1 MAALALTTVTVWL
14 VQRARHHLFA
24 ALPAVFMIV
33 TTCTAL
39 YLQAS
44 ANLAGGNLVLGYTAV
59 ALLFLAVGVVVV
71 GISRFARAVQQTAPM
86 PMESVAEE
94 A

>member
-14 VQRARHHLFA
+14 VQRARQHLFA
-24 ALPAVFMIV
+24 AVPAVFMVV
-33 TTCTAL
+33 TTTAAL

-44 ANLAGGNLVLGYTAV
+44 ANLASGNLVLGYTAV

-71 GISRFARAVQQTAPM
+71 GIGRFARAVQQTSPL
-86 PMESVAEE
+86 PMETVAER
-94 A
+94 